1 MVKSKAIED
10 TLAKVLEI
18 DYASVE
24 MEHKIEELKVLKE
37 KELKKKQRELDL
49 SHMKD
54 ARKKAKEAYDKVLE
68 VAQKQEAEI
77 MDEGA
82 MYDQRIRRRFEKTV
96 DDLVEEAM
104 VQIFGRE
111 LVHQKE

>member
-1 MVKSKAIED
+1 MKSKAIED

-24 MEHKIEELKVLKE
+24 MEQKIEALKVVKE
-37 KELKKKQRELDL
+37 KELKKKQRDIDL
-49 SHMKD
+49 GYMKE

-77 MDEGA
+77 LDEGL
-82 MYDQRIRRRFEKTV
+82 MYDRVIRRRFEKNV
-96 DDLVEEAM
+96 DHLVEEAM

-111 LVHQKE
+111 LIRQKE